1 MRSLMML
8 GGMIG
13 FAIGIALGMVRGSAW
28 PSILWHASVAAL
40 VAGLLLRWWGN
51 FCVKSL
57 RQAHRERGASS
68 AKLDSMPDAGQAK
81 V

>member
-1 MRSLMML
+1 MML

-13 FAIGIALGMVRGSAW
+13 FSIGLAFGIVQGSAW

-40 VAGLLLRWWGN
+40 VAGLLLRWWGKV
-51 FCVKSL
+51 CVNSL
-57 RQAHRERGASS
+57 QQARRERAASS
-68 AKLDSMPDAGQAK
+68 AKLDSMPDAPQAK